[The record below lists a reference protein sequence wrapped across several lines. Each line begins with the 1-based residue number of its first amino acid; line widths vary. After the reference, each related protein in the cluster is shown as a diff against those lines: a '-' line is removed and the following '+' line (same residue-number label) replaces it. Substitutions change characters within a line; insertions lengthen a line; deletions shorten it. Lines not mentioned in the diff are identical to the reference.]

1 MIRFCCDGCGKMMQ
15 ANDADRHIVR
25 IEAFAAAE
33 GLAISKEQL
42 KSDHRAQI
50 RQIIGQLEKADPDQV
65 EDQVYRS
72 FRFDLCTNCHQRY
85 LRQPLGGLAKAT
97 PAPP

>member
-1 MIRFCCDGCGKMMQ
+1 MIRFSCDGCGKMMQ
-15 ANDADRHIVR
+15 ANDADRYIVR

-33 GLAISKEQL
+33 GLAISEEQL
-42 KSDHRAQI
+42 KRDHRAQI
-50 RQIIGQLEKADPDQV
+50 QQIIGQLEKADPDQV

-72 FRFDLCTNCHQRY
+72 FRFDLCPDCHQRY
-85 LRQPLGGLAKAT
+85 LRQPLGGLAKAN